1 MHTQTSISAKRLAR
15 QRGMTLIEVLMGT
28 MILAGGLIVLLTCL
42 STCIEMI
49 AASKQVQQVQYVFDL
64 AELKYPINEDQL
76 KNVEEL
82 VPVSRDSSIVDGFTF
97 ERTVDEKDK
106 FADVVDDKLYIVRSI
121 VSWNYGKQSEEVM
134 EYVRQTD

>member
-1 MHTQTSISAKRLAR
+1 
-15 QRGMTLIEVLMGT
+15 MGT